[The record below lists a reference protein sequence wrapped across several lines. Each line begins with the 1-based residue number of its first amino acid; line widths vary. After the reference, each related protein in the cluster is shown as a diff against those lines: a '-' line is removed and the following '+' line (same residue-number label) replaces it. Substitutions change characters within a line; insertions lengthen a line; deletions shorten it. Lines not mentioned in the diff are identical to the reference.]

1 MSRLVN
7 AITHTVVYLDL
18 AFVMMLFAVG
28 LYKRINAKEPA
39 AKIGEEK
46 DVSGEFMQ
54 DVNSE
59 AGMGKIF
66 TK

>member
-18 AFVMMLFAVG
+18 AFVTMLFAVG
-28 LYKRINAKEPA
+28 LYKRIKANEPS

-46 DVSGEFMQ
+46 DESGEFMQ
-54 DVNSE
+54 DVKSE
-59 AGMGKIF
+59 AGIGKLF